1 MDENQSNTIMMSY
14 NPERTLIFMERLY
27 PQDVDLHTLSPLT
40 LAFVGDG
47 VYELMVR
54 EKLTCQANRPN
65 GVLHK
70 MSVGMVRAEA
80 QSAAMDILL
89 PMLSEEEAAVFR
101 RGRNAHTPRAGEDY
115 HRATGLEALFGYL
128 YLKGDIARLR
138 TLFTT
143 IHEENRTE

>member
-1 MDENQSNTIMMSY
+1 
-14 NPERTLIFMERLY
+14 MERLY
-27 PQDVDLHTLSPLT
+27 PQDVDVRSLSPLT

-54 EKLTCQANRPN
+54 EKLACQANRPN

-89 PMLSEEEAAVFR
+89 PILTEEEEAVFR
-101 RGRNAHTPRAGEDY
+101 RGRNAHTPRAGDDY

-128 YLKGDIARLR
+128 YLTGNILR
-138 TLFTT
+138 VRELFTAV
-143 IHEENRTE
+143 HGENKAEPYIR